1 MTNKILSYKD
11 NQDFLKYFKNTS
23 WLFGEKVL
31 RIVVGIFVGVWIARY
46 LGPERFGLF
55 SYAQS
60 FAGLFVV
67 IANLGL
73 DGIIVRE
80 LVKNESRIDE
90 IIGTA
95 FWLKLIGAIAV
106 LCILV
111 ISIQFTSDDRYTNI
125 LIFII
130 ASAAIFQS
138 FNVID
143 FYFQS
148 KVLSR
153 YVVFANVISLLISSL
168 VKIVLIILEAP
179 VVAFAWAVL
188 FDSLVL
194 ATGLIYFYF
203 RKSSHYKQFKEK
215 HHLKLNAKYLTFKRK
230 AAISLLKDSWPLI
243 IAAMAVVIYK
253 KIDQVMLKNILN
265 NSIEVGYYAA
275 AVQVT
280 KGFSFI
286 PSVVAQSIFPKLIS
300 NYQTNIDYKRIFLI
314 INSSLIYFALF
325 LYLFVLQFSDS
336 IISFLYGNE
345 YEKSSTILILHFAV
359 NIFIFAGVMIDKL
372 IILENRQA
380 SITLR
385 VLIGVV
391 INIVLNYLLIPQY
404 GAIGAAYATIV
415 SQFFTSVMLLLLF
428 KSSRKYFF
436 WQIQSFFYPLSKAL
450 FFLKRIR
457 I

>member
-345 YEKSSTILILHFAV
+345 YEKTSTILILHFAV

>member
-80 LVKNESRIDE
+80 LVKNESRRDE

-345 YEKSSTILILHFAV
+345 YEKTSTILILHFAV